1 MPTISSLRLLLND
14 RERAE
19 EIARVGK
26 KQYPQQCADHV
37 ISGEMT
43 VRHVAHSRNKR
54 GERSDDRHKTGENN
68 RFAAM
73 SLVKLMGLVEIT
85 ATERFSNPGLLNS
98 FVTKQPPDGVVDRIT
113 DNRGDQHQHHHHMDV
128 EIVGFQ

>member
-1 MPTISSLRLLLND
+1 MVEPRSYFLFCGACRSAFVTDYFDDARQNRNHNNPDDQQLKVILNHRD
-14 RERAE
+14 CTE
-19 EIARVGK
+19 EIACVGK

-73 SLVKLMGLVEIT
+73 FLIKLMGFVEIT
-85 ATERFSNPGLLNS
+85 ATEISNW
-98 FVTKQPPDGVVDRIT
+98 DY
-113 DNRGDQHQHHHHMDV
+113 
-128 EIVGFQ
+128 